1 MKIVQSCVGK
11 FHHFDL
17 ARQFERQGCLKAIFT
32 GYPRRKLTGEK
43 LPSGKVH
50 TFPWLHAP
58 YMVMGRFMYGTPLH
72 RDFAWI
78 NSMSFDRHV
87 SRSALLADCDVFVG
101 LSGTGLLSGRRVQQ
115 CGGRY
120 ICDRGSSH
128 IRFQDAILRDE
139 YSRWEMPYTGV
150 DPRMIEQEE
159 AEYAT
164 ADMVT
169 VASTFVRES
178 FKSRGFPEEKLATIP
193 YGVNLSQFH
202 PVGEP
207 APETF
212 DLLFVGGVTL
222 RKGVPYLLE
231 AFAKLKHPRKRLR
244 IVGGHTTETRS
255 FVSRLPTDG
264 VEFLGHRPQD
274 ELIRLMSE
282 SHALVLPSIEDGFGL
297 VMAQAMACGCA
308 LIASRNTG
316 ALDLFTDG
324 VEGYIIEPRDSN
336 ALLEALGRM
345 AEDREGLA
353 RMREAALRRVR
364 EIEGWT
370 QYGDRFVEICEGLV
384 ARGGRN

>member
-1 MKIVQSCVGK
+1 M
-11 FHHFDL
+11 
-17 ARQFERQGCLKAIFT
+17 
-32 GYPRRKLTGEK
+32 
-43 LPSGKVH
+43 
-50 TFPWLHAP
+50 
-58 YMVMGRFMYGTPLH
+58 
-72 RDFAWI
+72 
-78 NSMSFDRHV
+78 
-87 SRSALLADCDVFVG
+87 
-101 LSGTGLLSGRRVQQ
+101 
-115 CGGRY
+115 
-120 ICDRGSSH
+120 
-128 IRFQDAILRDE
+128 
-139 YSRWEMPYTGV
+139 
-150 DPRMIEQEE
+150 
-159 AEYAT
+159 
-164 ADMVT
+164 
-169 VASTFVRES
+169 
-178 FKSRGFPEEKLATIP
+178 
-193 YGVNLSQFH
+193 
-202 PVGEP
+202 
-207 APETF
+207 
-212 DLLFVGGVTL
+212 TL